1 MKTIVVYRSKSGFTK
16 TYAEWIAKTAGAD
29 IKDGRQV
36 KISDLLGYDTIV
48 FGGALYISGI
58 NGISLIK
65 NNLTRLEGKR
75 VIVFTLGA
83 TPIRPETIDE
93 IRDKNFT
100 AQEQKQIQFFL
111 LRGGFDF
118 SKLTF
123 IDKILMTLLKVKLK
137 LIKNP
142 TADER
147 GMLAAYGRPADFRK
161 EKYITPIVEAIEK
174 P

>member
-16 TYAEWIAKTAGAD
+16 TYAEWIAQAAGAD
-29 IKDGRQV
+29 IKDSRHI
-36 KISDLLGYDTIV
+36 KTSELLAYDTIV
-48 FGGALYISGI
+48 FGGAIYISGI
-58 NGISLIK
+58 NGISMIK
-65 NNLTRLEGKR
+65 NNLPRLEGKR
-75 VIVFTLGA
+75 IIVFTLGA
-83 TPIRPETIDE
+83 TPIRPETVRE

-100 AQEQKQIQFFL
+100 AEEQRRIQFFL

-123 IDKILMTLLKVKLK
+123 IDKILMSLQKVKLK
-137 LIKNP
+137 HIKNP

-147 GMLAAYGRPADFRK
+147 GMLLAYDRPADFRK
-161 EKYITPIVEAIEK
+161 EKYITSIVEAIKK